1 MLVFMFFYIFQFHKI
16 SKSQKKSRIGEIE
29 RQTKSEKISVKKS
42 MKLAD
47 PKKKKKSMKLAL
59 VSGAYDLNFLTT
71 LSKLDTML

>member
-1 MLVFMFFYIFQFHKI
+1 
-16 SKSQKKSRIGEIE
+16 
-29 RQTKSEKISVKKS
+29 

-47 PKKKKKSMKLAL
+47 PKKKKKSIKLAL

>member
-42 MKLAD
+42 MKLA
-47 PKKKKKSMKLAL
+47 L
-59 VSGAYDLNFLTT
+59 VAGAYDLNFLTT

>member
-16 SKSQKKSRIGEIE
+16 SKSQKKSRTGEIE

-42 MKLAD
+42 MKLT
-47 PKKKKKSMKLAL
+47 L
-59 VSGAYDLNFLTT
+59 VLGAFDLNFLTT

>member
-1 MLVFMFFYIFQFHKI
+1 MLAFMFFYIFQFHKI

-42 MKLAD
+42 I
-47 PKKKKKSMKLAL
+47 KLAL

>member
-16 SKSQKKSRIGEIE
+16 SKSQKKSRTGEIE
-29 RQTKSEKISVKKS
+29 RQTKSEKISV
-42 MKLAD
+42 
-47 PKKKKKSMKLAL
+47 KKSMKLAL

>member
-42 MKLAD
+42 I
-47 PKKKKKSMKLAL
+47 KLAL